1 MFGSHGVY
9 VFIFG
14 FFSQDVGFFTS
25 GLSLIC
31 RYEGRVTLDEL
42 LITLVF
48 CHHTFVS
55 GVWMGFVL
63 FLKVSSLFLVRF
75 FLARLASF

>member
-1 MFGSHGVY
+1 M
-9 VFIFG
+9 VFMCLL
-14 FFSQDVGFFTS
+14 FSVSFAGCRLFFTS

-31 RYEGRVTLDEL
+31 RYEGKVTLDEL

-55 GVWMGFVL
+55 GVWMGFML